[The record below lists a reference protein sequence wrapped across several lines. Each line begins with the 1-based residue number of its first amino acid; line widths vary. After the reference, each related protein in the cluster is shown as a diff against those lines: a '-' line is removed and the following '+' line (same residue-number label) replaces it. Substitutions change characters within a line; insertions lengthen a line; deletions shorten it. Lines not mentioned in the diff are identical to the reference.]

1 MKKLYLLLVIALMP
15 CFARA
20 TNESLSADTL
30 VVDTLQLSNNQA
42 FNLCF
47 YSLEYWWQY
56 AKIQDSI
63 MTQKDSM
70 LTAYKAITGV
80 QSQRVEEVET
90 LYNLKRQVEMDEQS
104 KALAVETER
113 KKKWR
118 RRAFAAAGV
127 AILEGFGIYFLIK

>member
-1 MKKLYLLLVIALMP
+1 
-15 CFARA
+15 
-20 TNESLSADTL
+20 
-30 VVDTLQLSNNQA
+30 
-42 FNLCF
+42 
-47 YSLEYWWQY
+47 
-56 AKIQDSI
+56 

-104 KALAVETER
+104 KALATEIER

-127 AILEGFGIYFLIK
+127 AILEGVGIYFLIK